1 VTHSAPAWLA
11 PTARAVP
18 WQPLVGVALCMLGVV
33 ALATLRGSWPV
44 GVLDV
49 AAAGMA
55 AAVVAGLRDPAAD
68 LLSAVPS
75 SAARRRARRLL
86 LLVPAG
92 LGLWLTYLA
101 AGNLVSPDLGWP
113 LGPAVALVATGC
125 AVAAWMPDRLAVEAG
140 VAVPLLWVALARAA
154 NGLDDSVP
162 AALGAYRDHAWIV
175 TAAALAALLMGRNR

>member
-1 VTHSAPAWLA
+1 MSTALAWLA

-18 WQPLVGVALCMLGVV
+18 WQPLAGVAACMVGVVV
-33 ALATLRGSWPV
+33 LAASRGRWPV

-55 AAVVAGLRDPAAD
+55 AAAVAGLRDPAAA
-68 LLSAVPS
+68 LLSASPT
-75 SAARRRARRLL
+75 SATRRRAHRQT

-92 LGLWLTYLA
+92 IGLWLAYLA

-113 LGPAVALVATGC
+113 VAPAVALLATGC
-125 AVAAWMPDRLAVEAG
+125 AVAAWVPERLAVEAG
-140 VAVPLLWVALARAA
+140 AAAPLAWVALARAA
-154 NGLDDSVP
+154 SALDDAGPSV
-162 AALGAYRDHAWIV
+162 LGAYREHPWIV